1 LVIENEIELSA
12 CSAARSFRNG
22 ASQCR
27 GIIQS
32 VDSLESLARFRRKNR
47 GSFSDRRGYLPT
59 IRQQIEPTVRSWHF
73 TPGKVDGR
81 PEPTRTT
88 LIVGVAL
95 EKSKG

>member
-1 LVIENEIELSA
+1 MNHGNHEIELIALLLILPVTSYGDVA
-12 CSAARSFRNG
+12 KM
-22 ASQCR
+22 
-27 GIIQS
+27 
-32 VDSLESLARFRRKNR
+32 VDGRIHWNLSLDSEGRIADLSPI
-47 GSFSDRRGYLPT
+47 DVDYLPT